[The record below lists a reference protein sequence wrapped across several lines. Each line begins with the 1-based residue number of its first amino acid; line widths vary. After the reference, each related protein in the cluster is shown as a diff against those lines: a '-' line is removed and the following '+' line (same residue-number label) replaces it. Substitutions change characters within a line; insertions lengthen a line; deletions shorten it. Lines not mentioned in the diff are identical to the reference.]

1 MRKYTFTLPELK
13 AFVNELISKMAD
25 GGISQTYYV
34 IEDLSEL
41 QIERDEEK
49 VVFTFNLKWCEITNN
64 LGESNGF
71 SETIQ

>member
-13 AFVNELISKMAD
+13 SFINELISKMAE

-34 IEDLSEL
+34 VEDLSEL

-64 LGESNGF
+64 LGVSDGF